1 MSAYKTEAVAK
12 QQASKKFGKNWA
24 QNWTILEEEDGFSI
38 VEKEAE
44 VDNPL
49 GDTGSSQ
56 VLADEI
62 GSEDPTD
69 EEIDES
75 NAPQNGSI
83 CSSLFGAMLNPATVP
98 AAPAAPV
105 TPKKDVEK
113 TGKTIEPNRPEQNGL
128 KRPSKGSTCCIIW
141 DTCDKITAQK
151 ESTCTSAE
159 LFNALQGYNEC
170 TLRTQYARWR
180 QFNGVTG
187 RLPGQNKAAKL
198 PAAFDDAKDVLLSR
212 VANESAQAT
221 LEAVT
226 TAADLIQWIA
236 SNSENF

>member
-1 MSAYKTEAVAK
+1 MSAYKTESIAK
-12 QQASKKFGKNWA
+12 TQATKKHGKNWQETFSLVQGDEGWEIVA
-24 QNWTILEEEDGFSI
+24 KLPEVAPEEPNSDPEDLEES
-38 VEKEAE
+38 V
-44 VDNPL
+44 P
-49 GDTGSSQ
+49 Q
-56 VLADEI
+56 
-62 GSEDPTD
+62 
-69 EEIDES
+69 S
-75 NAPQNGSI
+75 NSV
-83 CSSLFGAMLNPATVP
+83 CSALFGAMLNPTTV
-98 AAPAAPV
+98 PAAPV

-198 PAAFDDAKDVLLSR
+198 PAAFDDAKDVLLFR
-212 VANESAQAT
+212 VEEGSEAYAKLNEIKSAN
-221 LEAVT
+221 
-226 TAADLIQWIA
+226 DLIQWIA
-236 SNSENF
+236 DNSTSF